1 MKKVI
6 KILFIFVIAVVML
19 VKPTYAEENSS
30 NESTM
35 SIELLE
41 KDKKERG
48 ANEEVG
54 IEVNMKDVNN
64 ITAGVL
70 KIKYDSSLKY
80 IGIEEKNNNYTI
92 QEVANEEQSILVIA
106 FTSNEGKSGDM
117 KLCSLK
123 FKMPEKITEKTN
135 FDISFDNETNLVT
148 ADNSNEKYKLIPITV
163 NCKKTEKSEKI
174 YIGIAIGVIL
184 ILILL
189 VIVIKKNKKK

>member
-64 ITAGVL
+64 ITAGIL

-148 ADNSNEKYKLIPITV
+148 ADNSNEKYKLVQITV
-163 NCKKTEKSEKI
+163 N
-174 YIGIAIGVIL
+174 
-184 ILILL
+184 
-189 VIVIKKNKKK
+189 

>member
-64 ITAGVL
+64 ITAGIL

-117 KLCSLK
+117 KLCS
-123 FKMPEKITEKTN
+123 
-135 FDISFDNETNLVT
+135 
-148 ADNSNEKYKLIPITV
+148 
-163 NCKKTEKSEKI
+163 
-174 YIGIAIGVIL
+174 
-184 ILILL
+184 
-189 VIVIKKNKKK
+189 